1 MNYKY
6 LVISLLLVLVVQVIS
21 FLQLQGQF
29 LSEWMKKNTLLVT
42 LLGLPISY
50 LLIKFTKYCALAFDG
65 QIWPGRLIGF
75 GVGVVVFTSMS
86 WLLMREPLSA
96 KTLICLVLAVLIL
109 LVQIFWK

>member
-6 LVISLLLVLVVQVIS
+6 LAISLLLVLVVQVIS